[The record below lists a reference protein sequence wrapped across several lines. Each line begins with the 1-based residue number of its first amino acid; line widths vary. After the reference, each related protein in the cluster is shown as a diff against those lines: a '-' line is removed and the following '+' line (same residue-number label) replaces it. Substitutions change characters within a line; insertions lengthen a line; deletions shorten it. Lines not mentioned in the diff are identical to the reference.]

1 MVRITANNVN
11 HLLIKFIIKILL
23 STVISVTVFSSVSSF
38 ILLKLDADLGAAK
51 YVGLAVVILS
61 TFIISNISIRG
72 FKNNLLVMSLFSV
85 LPLAIFSIINFCVNK
100 TDPVYV
106 IIKVIA
112 VFAVAFISSV
122 IMSKKALRR

>member
-11 HLLIKFIIKILL
+11 SLLIKFIIKIVL
-23 STVISVTVFSSVSSF
+23 STAVSVTVLSSLASF
-38 ILLKLDADLGAAK
+38 ILLKLDLDLSAAK
-51 YVGLAVVILS
+51 YIGVAVTILS
-61 TFIISNISIRG
+61 AFIISNISISG

-85 LPLAIFSIINFCVNK
+85 LPLAVFSIINFCVNK
-100 TDPVYV
+100 TEPVYV

-112 VFAVAFISSV
+112 IFAIALISSV

>member
-11 HLLIKFIIKILL
+11 HLLIKFIIKILF

-38 ILLKLDADLGAAK
+38 ILLKLDADLGTAK

-61 TFIISNISIRG
+61 AFIISNISIRG

>member
-61 TFIISNISIRG
+61 AFIISNISIRG